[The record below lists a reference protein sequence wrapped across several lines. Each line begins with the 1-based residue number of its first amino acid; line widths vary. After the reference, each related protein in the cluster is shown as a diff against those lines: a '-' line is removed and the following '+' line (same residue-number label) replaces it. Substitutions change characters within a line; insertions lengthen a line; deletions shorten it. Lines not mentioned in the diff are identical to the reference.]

1 MRKIFT
7 ILTILCFF
15 GINAQDIKEK
25 LKLVN
30 TIEEANNFAQENT
43 DFHFELVTL
52 IPEIEKDGFSA
63 KFLKAKPGEIFNDNG
78 IIYKVLFAT
87 HKKAFRVSYIYL
99 DASKLSI
106 QEIDKIRTD
115 ILKEYN
121 QKKDFPSLARKYN
134 MDGNKDGGD
143 LGWFAEG
150 MMVPEFEKAVEA
162 QKINDIFK
170 VDVPERKW
178 YYVVLKTFNDK
189 EVSELSILKISKS
202 I

>member
-1 MRKIFT
+1 MRNTFT
-7 ILTILCFF
+7 IFTILCFF

-30 TIEEANNFAQENT
+30 TIEDANNLAQENI
-43 DFHFELVTL
+43 DFHFEIVTSTA
-52 IPEIEKDGFSA
+52 IEKDGFSA
-63 KFLKAKPGEIFNDNG
+63 KFPDAKPGEIFSEDD
-78 IIYKVLFAT
+78 IIYKILFAT
-87 HKKAFRVSYIYL
+87 KRKAFRVSYIYL
-99 DASKLSI
+99 DGSKLKM
-106 QEIDKIRTD
+106 QEIDQIRTD
-115 ILKEYN
+115 ILKEYH
-121 QKKDFPSLARKYN
+121 QKKDFASLAKKYN

-189 EVSELSILKISKS
+189 EVSELSILKISMS